1 MITLH
6 QANLIIEAIFKQG
19 RELSCRPLAVVVVE
33 PGAVVKTFQKE
44 DHASMMRFEMA
55 YGKAYAS
62 LSLGRASKLVRIRA
76 EEKPIFMD
84 YLTKASNDK
93 IFPEGGGQLIRDSE
107 GNIIGAVGVTGE
119 SEELDDELAI
129 HGIRVAGLKTDVDF
143 PELGNKIRLS

>member
-1 MITLH
+1 
-6 QANLIIEAIFKQG
+6 
-19 RELSCRPLAVVVVE
+19 
-33 PGAVVKTFQKE
+33 
-44 DHASMMRFEMA
+44 MRFEMA

-76 EEKPIFMD
+76 EEKPVFMD

-129 HGIRVAGLKTDVDF
+129 HGIRAAGLKTDVDF